1 MGCGEKGRRFEC
13 IRDFDVKVEITLLKS
28 GWNGQSVRR
37 DVLEQEKCCLRTGK
51 VARVGNRRVV
61 CEIGWICL
69 KRGKVL
75 PEKWIACDLNKNFAG
90 NWWVGGVIGRWV
102 VLNEREVLVF
112 RK

>member
-1 MGCGEKGRRFEC
+1 MGCA
-13 IRDFDVKVEITLLKS
+13 DVCCVCCVCVRGVRGKTLLKS

-61 CEIGWICL
+61 CETGRICL

-75 PEKWIACDLNKNFAG
+75 PEKWIACDLNKN
-90 NWWVGGVIGRWV
+90 
-102 VLNEREVLVF
+102 
-112 RK
+112 